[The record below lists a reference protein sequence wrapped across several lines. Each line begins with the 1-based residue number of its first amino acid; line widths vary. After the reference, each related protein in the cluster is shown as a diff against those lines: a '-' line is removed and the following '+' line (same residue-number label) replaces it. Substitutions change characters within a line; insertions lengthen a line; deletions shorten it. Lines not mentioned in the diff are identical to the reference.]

1 MTNSLSFPSSENVLI
16 SHSFLKDIFTRCRI
30 LDWQFFALS
39 IWKYCATSFLLA
51 SIFSNEKFT
60 VILFVF
66 PLYVRY
72 CLSLAVFK
80 IFFMFLVFR
89 NLNMICLGMDFFGLS
104 CLRFAQHFDF
114 VGLYVLPTL
123 GSFSYYYYYYYFFD
137 YFFST
142 ILLSPFGTPVIQILD
157 FCWGSVEPWSSV
169 YNFTFCFSYVVQ
181 IE

>member
-39 IWKYCATSFLLA
+39 TGKYCATYFLLA
-51 SIFSNEKFT
+51 SIFSNKKFT

-66 PLYVRY
+66 PLQVRY

-89 NLNMICLGMDFFGLS
+89 NLNMIRLGVDFFGLS
-104 CLRFAQHFDF
+104 CLRFAQHLDF

-123 GSFSYYYYYYYFFD
+123 GSFSYYYFFD

-142 ILLSPFGTPVIQILD
+142 ILLSPFGTPMIQILD
-157 FCWGSVEPWSSV
+157 FCWGSTGPWGSV
-169 YNFTFCFSYVVQ
+169 YDFTFCFS
-181 IE
+181 